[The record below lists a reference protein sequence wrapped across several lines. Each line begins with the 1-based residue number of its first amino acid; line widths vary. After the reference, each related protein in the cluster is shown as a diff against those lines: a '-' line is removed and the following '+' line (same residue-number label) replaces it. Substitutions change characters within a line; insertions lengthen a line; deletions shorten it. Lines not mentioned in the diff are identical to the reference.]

1 METRASTRFVRISPQ
16 KARLIVDMIRGRK
29 VEEALSVLE
38 FTPKKAARIVAKT
51 LRSAVANAED
61 TKNVDVDELIVTRCW
76 VDEGPTLKRMLP
88 RAQGRATRINKRSSH
103 ITVIVDEKQTG
114 QS

>member
-1 METRASTRFVRISPQ
+1 M
-16 KARLIVDMIRGRK
+16 DMIRGRK
-29 VEEALSVLE
+29 VEEALSVLD

>member
-1 METRASTRFVRISPQ
+1 METRASTRFVRVSPQ
-16 KARLIVDMIRGRK
+16 KARLVVDLIRGRK

-38 FTPKKAARIVAKT
+38 FTPRKAAGIIAKT

-61 TKNVDVDELIVTRCW
+61 TRNIDIDDLVVTRCW

-88 RAQGRATRINKRSSH
+88 RAQGRADKINKRSSH
-103 ITVIVDEKQTG
+103 ITVVVDEKL
-114 QS
+114 

>member
-16 KARLIVDMIRGRK
+16 KARLVVDMIRGRK
-29 VEEALSVLE
+29 VEEALSVLD

>member
-1 METRASTRFVRISPQ
+1 
-16 KARLIVDMIRGRK
+16 VDMIRGRK
-29 VEEALSVLE
+29 VEEALSVLD

>member
-16 KARLIVDMIRGRK
+16 KARLVVDMIRGRK
-29 VEEALSVLE
+29 VEEALTVLD

-61 TKNVDVDELIVTRCW
+61 TKNMDVDELIVTRCW